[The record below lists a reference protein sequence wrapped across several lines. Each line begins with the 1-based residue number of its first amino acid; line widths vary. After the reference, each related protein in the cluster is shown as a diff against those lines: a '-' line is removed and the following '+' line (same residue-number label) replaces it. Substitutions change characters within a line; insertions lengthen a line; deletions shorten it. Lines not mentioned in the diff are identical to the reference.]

1 MFLLCWIYI
10 LVHIVNLNSL
20 NYLAPLHFCSLHI
33 YLLARQLA
41 KSMTAMQLKDNNDA
55 ADEPHFERNLHRL
68 QFRLTTKTAV
78 ASLRLNNQ
86 YKLLVT
92 DTLYIDMID
101 HRWLS
106 QARRE
111 IHLGESQPSSLQL
124 MSGGGWTWYALL
136 CCKMRENPAVVS

>member
-1 MFLLCWIYI
+1 M
-10 LVHIVNLNSL
+10 
-20 NYLAPLHFCSLHI
+20 AHI

-111 IHLGESQPSSLQL
+111 IHLGESQSSCVQL

-136 CCKMRENPAVVS
+136 CCTMRENPAVVS

>member
-1 MFLLCWIYI
+1 M
-10 LVHIVNLNSL
+10 
-20 NYLAPLHFCSLHI
+20 AHI
-33 YLLARQLA
+33 YLLARQLV

-101 HRWLS
+101 DRWLS

-111 IHLGESQPSSLQL
+111 IHLGESQSSCVQL

>member
-1 MFLLCWIYI
+1 M
-10 LVHIVNLNSL
+10 
-20 NYLAPLHFCSLHI
+20 AQI
-33 YLLARQLA
+33 YLLARQMA
-41 KSMTAMQLKDNNDA
+41 KSMAAMQLKDNNDA

-111 IHLGESQPSSLQL
+111 IHLGESPPSCLQL
-124 MSGGGWTWYALL
+124 MSGGGI
-136 CCKMRENPAVVS
+136 CSMHCSGVK

>member
-1 MFLLCWIYI
+1 M
-10 LVHIVNLNSL
+10 
-20 NYLAPLHFCSLHI
+20 
-33 YLLARQLA
+33 A

-106 QARRE
+106 QAQRE
-111 IHLGESQPSSLQL
+111 IHLGESQPSCVQL
-124 MSGGGWTWYALL
+124 MSGGGWTY
-136 CCKMRENPAVVS
+136 M